1 MAVSGERDVK
11 ICVLGAGSLGCA
23 IGAALSESG
32 NEVWLVTRSAAQV
45 DAMNANGLTL
55 LLPQGERRV
64 PVRAALHCAGIGAV
78 DLLIVLVKSFDTRS
92 AIAGAGDVVAAHTA
106 VLSLQNGL
114 GNEDI
119 LAEAVGKARVLAGRT
134 YVGGALVAPGRLISR
149 IAGKQ
154 TTIGELDGSRSERVQ
169 AIAATFNTAGIAT
182 TVSANIIGTIWDKLL
197 VNVATGA
204 LSGITRLAYGEL
216 YKVPEVKSVALA
228 AVAEAM
234 AVAKAAGVAIE
245 YTTPEQPWL
254 NAGAG
259 LPAEFKASILQSIDK
274 GSRTEIDVINGA
286 VVAWGQ
292 RLGVPTPV
300 NATLV
305 GCIRGIEQGLT

>member
-1 MAVSGERDVK
+1 
-11 ICVLGAGSLGCA
+11 
-23 IGAALSESG
+23 
-32 NEVWLVTRSAAQV
+32 
-45 DAMNANGLTL
+45 
-55 LLPQGERRV
+55 
-64 PVRAALHCAGIGAV
+64 
-78 DLLIVLVKSFDTRS
+78 
-92 AIAGAGDVVAAHTA
+92 
-106 VLSLQNGL
+106 
-114 GNEDI
+114 
-119 LAEAVGKARVLAGRT
+119 VG
-134 YVGGALVAPGRLISR
+134 PGRLISR
-149 IAGKQ
+149 VAGKQ

-182 TVSANIIGTIWDKLL
+182 TVSANIMGTIWDKLL

-216 YKVPEVKSVALA
+216 YRVPEVKAVALA

-234 AVAKAAGVAIE
+234 AVAKAAGIAIE
-245 YTTPEQPWL
+245 YTTPEQPWI

-274 GSRTEIDVINGA
+274 GSRTEVDVINGA

-305 GCIRGIEQGLT
+305 GCIKGIERGLT